1 MSNVIQN
8 ISLEKIVKNRFQPE
22 GMRDAAKVLEI
33 ASSLMQNKDNGTK
46 GLLQVPTARAT
57 KDGMYELA
65 FGHHR
70 LYAFEL
76 NAASDPFFSEMPV
89 IVRELT
95 DVEMFELMAIEN
107 FQRRD
112 ISPMEEANTLH
123 SYMTTF
129 KKTSVEAAQKFEKSD
144 EYVRGAIRLL
154 NLPEAAKQM
163 LQTGT
168 LNKSQARNMLVAE
181 KLGGAELV
189 QEILDEI
196 TSNPDDASTGEIIVD
211 VLRGTQKTTFLDN
224 SADWFTSKKFPV
236 KYLVPLKQ
244 KELVDILHFEES
256 WIKDQPKDVPVT
268 ILKDILTLI
277 AAGMEVTDDAFPMIV
292 PDDLERV
299 RVLANPSQCEKCPL
313 HAVLD
318 SIHFCG
324 LPLCKA
330 RKLEAWK
337 MKELDD
343 QVKKIGVPMYQ
354 KSDGPYAELH
364 WREDADQKLWK
375 EGSADLR
382 LVPAQYMWN
391 NFEGVSQNLK
401 VVLIGKGVEERLKKQ
416 ESAAKKEQT
425 QRINEQIERAHRDIK
440 LEFANRFIWHVVS
453 LAFECVLDGVTS
465 LEFLVFHYEDMNF
478 DQNNFPEDIEEN
490 KLLNEAQKG
499 KKADGLKM
507 MRRMTIYHVLDKKIS
522 TTLGYG
528 EVIDAKKTILKMAE
542 EYKKIAVEWGV
553 KLPKDFSERAEEY
566 QVELDAAIKEA
577 GK

>member
-8 ISLEKIVKNRFQPE
+8 ISLDKVVKNRFQPE
-22 GMRDAAKVLEI
+22 GVRDAAKVLEI
-33 ASSLMQNKDNGTK
+33 ASSLIQNKDNGTK

-76 NAASDPFFSEMPV
+76 NAARDPFFSEMPV

-112 ISPMEEANTLH
+112 ISPIEEANTLYA
-123 SYMTTF
+123 YMTTF
-129 KKTSVEAAQKFEKSD
+129 KKTSVEAAKKFEKSE

-154 NLPEAAKQM
+154 NLPDAAKQM
-163 LQTGT
+163 LQTGALT
-168 LNKSQARNMLVAE
+168 KSQARDVLVAE

-196 TSNPDDASTGEIIVD
+196 TSNPDGASTGEIIVD
-211 VLRGTQKTTFLDN
+211 VIRGTTKTTYLDN
-224 SADWFTSKKFPV
+224 GADWFSSKKFPV
-236 KYLVPLKQ
+236 KYLSTLK
-244 KELVDILHFEES
+244 KSHLEEFVQYADGVS
-256 WIKDQPKDVPVT
+256 TGKPIKLIDE
-268 ILKDILTLI
+268 IITLL
-277 AAGMEVTDDAFPMIV
+277 AAGMEVTDDAFPMLD
-292 PDDLERV
+292 PEGLERV
-299 RVLANPSQCEKCPL
+299 RVLANPPQCEKCQL
-313 HAVLD
+313 HAVMNGQH
-318 SIHFCG
+318 ICG

-364 WREDADQKLWK
+364 WREAADQKLWK
-375 EGSADLR
+375 EGNADLR

-391 NFEGVSQNLK
+391 NFDGVSQNLK
-401 VVLIGKGVEERLKKQ
+401 VVLIGKGVDARLKKQ
-416 ESAAKKEQT
+416 EAAAKKEQT
-425 QRINEQIERAHRDIK
+425 QRSNEQMERAHRDIK

-478 DQNNFPEDIEEN
+478 DHNDFPEDVEEN
-490 KLLNEAQKG
+490 KLLNEAQKA

-507 MRRMTIYHVLDKKIS
+507 LRRMTIYHVLDKKIS